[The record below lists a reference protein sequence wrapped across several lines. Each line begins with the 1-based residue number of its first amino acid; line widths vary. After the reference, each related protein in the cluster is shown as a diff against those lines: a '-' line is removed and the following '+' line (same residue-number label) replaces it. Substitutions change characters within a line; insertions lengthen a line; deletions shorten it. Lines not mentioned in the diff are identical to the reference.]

1 MLEVTQSLNSE
12 GTITRIMDSAFTF
25 LLGRVALCLLRTQ
38 PDALSRLRS
47 IESVFEEASLS
58 KHCVQMFVFAE
69 FLWLSEF
76 MT

>member
-1 MLEVTQSLNSE
+1 MVRGPSPELWIPLSL
-12 GTITRIMDSAFTF
+12 F
-25 LLGRVALCLLRTQ
+25 LLVRVVLCLLRTQ

-47 IESVFEEASLS
+47 IESLFEEASLY

>member
-1 MLEVTQSLNSE
+1 MLEVTQSVNSE
-12 GTITRIMDSAFTF
+12 GTITRIMDSAF
-25 LLGRVALCLLRTQ
+25 LLGRVALFLLRTQ

-58 KHCVQMFVFAE
+58 KHCVQTFVFAE